1 MNILQVNQSDTP
13 KPTKDQTKKPSSKLH
28 GNFLNKITNDETDIN
43 TEIFNERFKYQN
55 SSCLVKDSYNGN
67 TNIYEEVVNNVKY
80 SLIDL

>member
-1 MNILQVNQSDTP
+1 M
-13 KPTKDQTKKPSSKLH
+13 SKLH
-28 GNFLNKITNDETDIN
+28 GNFLNKITNDETNIN

-80 SLIDL
+80 SLIDLWNAVNKKSSWKWKYW